1 MGGSFATNATRVY
14 AELSGNFAAREPR
27 SVQTG
32 IALSNSGAAS
42 VTITIEAAN
51 LEGTTGGTTTLSVPA
66 RGQIALLLG
75 DIPGL
80 KLPTLF
86 TGTLW
91 SRIFGHGDG
100 FSCTVQRPPVSRVSR
115 NGFPG
120 LR

>member
-1 MGGSFATNATRVY
+1 MPSVAAVLTERINNITVREAAMGGSFATNATRVY

-66 RGQIALLLG
+66 RGEIALLLG
-75 DIPGL
+75 DITGL
-80 KLPTLF
+80 KLPKWTAAPAVDAL
-86 TGTLW
+86 
-91 SRIFGHGDG
+91 
-100 FSCTVQRPPVSRVSR
+100 V
-115 NGFPG
+115 
-120 LR
+120 